1 MTRPYL
7 YYPAWDGKAASPL
20 ILKVAELCQ
29 KRWAGTK
36 NIGTYSNRLMK
47 NDHTVGKKIGD
58 PGMEKYLS
66 THATGYALDL
76 QYKDETQARAI
87 WDYFLANSE
96 TLGIQE
102 IHWYAYGEFG
112 AGYRCSRGEG
122 KAGVKIFT
130 KDDNA
135 GSYQGNP
142 SWLHLEVDKAIDPA
156 EWERRFRATKPA

>member
-1 MTRPYL
+1 MTRKYL
-7 YYPAWDGKAASPL
+7 YYPSFDGKAASPL

-29 KRWAGTK
+29 KRWKGTK
-36 NIGTYSNRLMK
+36 NIGTYNLRLMR
-47 NDHTVGKKIGD
+47 NDHTAGKKIGD

-66 THATGYALDL
+66 VHATGYALDL
-76 QYKDETQARAI
+76 QYSGEAQAREI
-87 WDYFLANSE
+87 WDYLLANSAA
-96 TLGIQE
+96 LGIQE
-102 IHWYAYGEFG
+102 IHWYAFGEYG

-142 SWLHLEVDKAIDPA
+142 SWLHIEVDKAITP
-156 EWERRFRATKPA
+156 EKWEETFRATKP